1 MDANEIFGALM
12 APGGRSDPHPLYA
25 KLHEIGEAIAL
36 TGVVLVAGYDAINS
50 VLRDPAFLVPDAERL
65 DEVAPGWREHPS
77 MSADSILSLNP
88 PKHARIRSLISRA
101 FTQRRIAAF
110 EPAIVEMTDRLL
122 DDLARPGADGSPVE
136 FMHDFAFMLPVTVI
150 CELIGIPERDRES
163 FRPMATALVATLEPM
178 SSAQQWADADAAALQ
193 LNDYFSDLAARRR
206 AESRDD
212 LMSALV
218 AISDASDGR
227 LSDSELLD
235 NLTLLLVAGFETAA
249 LARLEAGV
257 AFPRLLARFPE
268 LQTAGDPERK
278 NGIVLRGYET
288 LPVRTRKSRD

>member
-1 MDANEIFGALM
+1 
-12 APGGRSDPHPLYA
+12 
-25 KLHEIGEAIAL
+25 
-36 TGVVLVAGYDAINS
+36 
-50 VLRDPAFLVPDAERL
+50 
-65 DEVAPGWREHPS
+65 
-77 MSADSILSLNP
+77 
-88 PKHARIRSLISRA
+88 
-101 FTQRRIAAF
+101 
-110 EPAIVEMTDRLL
+110 
-122 DDLARPGADGSPVE
+122 
-136 FMHDFAFMLPVTVI
+136 
-150 CELIGIPERDRES
+150 
-163 FRPMATALVATLEPM
+163 M
-178 SSAQQWADADAAALQ
+178 SSTQQWADADAAAVQ

-257 AFPRLLARFPE
+257 AFPRLLAGFPE

>member
-1 MDANEIFGALM
+1 
-12 APGGRSDPHPLYA
+12 
-25 KLHEIGEAIAL
+25 
-36 TGVVLVAGYDAINS
+36 
-50 VLRDPAFLVPDAERL
+50 
-65 DEVAPGWREHPS
+65 
-77 MSADSILSLNP
+77 
-88 PKHARIRSLISRA
+88 
-101 FTQRRIAAF
+101 
-110 EPAIVEMTDRLL
+110 
-122 DDLARPGADGSPVE
+122 
-136 FMHDFAFMLPVTVI
+136 
-150 CELIGIPERDRES
+150 
-163 FRPMATALVATLEPM
+163 M
-178 SSAQQWADADAAALQ
+178 SSAQQWADADAAAVQ

-235 NLTLLLVAGFETAA
+235 NLTLLLVAGFETTANLLGNGLQMVLRDPSVGDAVRDGSVSAAAFVEEVLRFDSPVQLTSRRRKDATEIAGVPAAPNDEIILMLGAGNRDPRRFAEPTTFNPARPDGGPLSFGGGAHFCIGAA